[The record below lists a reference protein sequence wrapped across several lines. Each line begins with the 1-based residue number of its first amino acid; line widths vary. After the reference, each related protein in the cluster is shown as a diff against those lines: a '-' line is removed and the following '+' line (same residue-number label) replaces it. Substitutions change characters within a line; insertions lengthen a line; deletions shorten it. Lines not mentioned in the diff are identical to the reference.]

1 MGAPRV
7 FAVVAACVLSAVA
20 LPGQPD
26 YDRAAPLA
34 AVAATRGTT
43 PVAAAAERRLSADSC
58 EDSQTWRHT
67 RTCAWVGEK
76 PAKRCKVKDE
86 AEVSARDACP
96 AACDTCLADGED
108 GEPSCADS
116 TTWYKGSKK
125 GQECAWVGEKP
136 AKRCKAK
143 SKAKVLARDA
153 CPAACDT
160 CPADATLDVLTSD
173 KRVQK
178 NYVYVKVPKAASSTT
193 GGIIRHIA
201 AVSSNASGTR
211 DDHWI
216 EDEPGVWANHRPYTE
231 LRDAIQALTMPTV
244 LIGSLR
250 DPFERAISQ
259 FFHFE
264 CSRSRAHD
272 ASDDAIL
279 RYVSS
284 ITPNFQTQ
292 YLGLM
297 HPKRS
302 PTYQA
307 LIVVE
312 RYDESLFLLA
322 QDLGLPWNAV
332 LYVHSKDSS
341 ENACHHPQTLTP
353 RVRQYRDEVFRPENG
368 RDYHLWRRT
377 VEDIDHRIA
386 RHRPKFR
393 EFQALV
399 NRTIARCPFDWK
411 DCYWDDNGCSIQCI
425 HGVYIDDLL
434 KNTSIAV

>member
-34 AVAATRGTT
+34 AVAVTRGTT

-67 RTCAWVGEK
+67 
-76 PAKRCKVKDE
+76 
-86 AEVSARDACP
+86 
-96 AACDTCLADGED
+96 DG
-108 GEPSCADS
+108 
-116 TTWYKGSKK
+116 K
-125 GQECAWVGEKP
+125 GQTRTCAWVGEKP

-143 SKAKVLARDA
+143 SKARDA
-153 CPAACDT
+153 CPVACDT

-216 EDEPGVWANHRPYTE
+216 EDEPGVWANHRKYKG

-250 DPFERAISQ
+250 DPFERAMSE
-259 FFHFE
+259 FFYFE
-264 CSRSRAHD
+264 CSRSRAHN

-284 ITPNFQTQ
+284 ITPNFQTH

-297 HPKRS
+297 DPERS

-332 LYVHSKDSS
+332 LYVHSKDNS

-368 RDYHLWRRT
+368 RDYDLWRRT
-377 VEDIDHRIA
+377 VKDIDHRIA

-411 DCYWDDNGCSIQCI
+411 DCYWNDNGCSIQCI
-425 HGVYIDDLL
+425 HGV
-434 KNTSIAV
+434 